1 MVATRNDDK
10 DKAPA
15 GRQLITRLRWTSGCC
30 AASTACVP
38 TYIAWSAS
46 SASSTPIGGA
56 PAVRAWTSDTMSGYD
71 RGEIYSQVAFPADRA
86 SKDKEHQARFVEFVR
101 EFRVDNNFIYRYALT

>member
-1 MVATRNDDK
+1 
-10 DKAPA
+10 
-15 GRQLITRLRWTSGCC
+15 
-30 AASTACVP
+30 
-38 TYIAWSAS
+38 
-46 SASSTPIGGA
+46 
-56 PAVRAWTSDTMSGYD
+56 MSGYD